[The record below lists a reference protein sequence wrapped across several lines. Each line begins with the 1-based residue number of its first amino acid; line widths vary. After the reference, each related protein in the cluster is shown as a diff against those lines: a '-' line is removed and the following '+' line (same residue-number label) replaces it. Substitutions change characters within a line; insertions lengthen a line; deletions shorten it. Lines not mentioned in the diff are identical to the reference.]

1 MEKLSASKSVLLFLV
16 FLSFLDI
23 YLFFGFLEKTVS
35 RISFSSIHTGLSI
48 LSLIAWWKSA
58 LPRRFSPVFGMVL
71 GPVGLFAGIALP
83 PVLKIVLLPWL
94 LRRGGRASRLVPAKQ
109 AWDQTADMQLLNR
122 LLDDRIHHP
131 EPRGLGS
138 LMVVMRAGSI
148 EARSKALATVVRTF
162 DPRLSK
168 IVLLALNDP
177 DQTIRALAAAT
188 ASQVAHIIAGD
199 REILHSKS
207 PSDTARALA
216 CERLLDHARYN
227 VLLSAMQREGLL
239 REIPMLSATLQNH
252 DSSAVAECEI
262 ESAWRAKDFA
272 RLDMIV
278 PPAGAADSASRVF
291 GALKWWQ
298 NHQLPQ
304 KAM

>member
-1 MEKLSASKSVLLFLV
+1 MEKFAAYKNVLVLLLV
-16 FLSFLDI
+16 LSFLDI
-23 YLFFGFLEKTVS
+23 YLLMDFLEEDVS
-35 RISFSSIHTGLSI
+35 RASFSGMHAGLTVFA
-48 LSLIAWWKSA
+48 LVAWWKSA

-94 LRRGGRASRLVPAKQ
+94 SRQGSRTSRLGPEKQ
-109 AWDQTADMQLLNR
+109 AWDQTPDMQLLNR

-131 EPRGLGS
+131 EPRVLGS

-188 ASQVAHIIAGD
+188 ASQVAHIIADD
-199 REILHSKS
+199 REILNSRNK
-207 PSDTARALA
+207 SDTVRALA
-216 CERLLDHARYN
+216 CERLLHHARYN
-227 VLLSAMQREGLL
+227 VLLSQMQRKSLLHEAQALSAAMQE
-239 REIPMLSATLQNH
+239 H
-252 DSSAVAECEI
+252 DGSTVAECAI
-262 ESAWRAKDFA
+262 EQAWGAKDFA
-272 RLDMIV
+272 RLDRIA
-278 PPAGAADSASRVF
+278 PPADANTSASRVF
-291 GALKWWQ
+291 GALTWWQ
-298 NHQLPQ
+298 SHQSLQ
-304 KAM
+304 KAV

>member
-1 MEKLSASKSVLLFLV
+1 M
-16 FLSFLDI
+16 
-23 YLFFGFLEKTVS
+23 
-35 RISFSSIHTGLSI
+35 
-48 LSLIAWWKSA
+48 
-58 LPRRFSPVFGMVL
+58 
-71 GPVGLFAGIALP
+71 
-83 PVLKIVLLPWL
+83 
-94 LRRGGRASRLVPAKQ
+94 
-109 AWDQTADMQLLNR
+109 
-122 LLDDRIHHP
+122 
-131 EPRGLGS
+131 
-138 LMVVMRAGSI
+138 
-148 EARSKALATVVRTF
+148 
-162 DPRLSK
+162 
-168 IVLLALNDP
+168 
-177 DQTIRALAAAT
+177 AAAT

-239 REIPMLSATLQNH
+239 REIQMLRATLQNH

-272 RLDMIV
+272 TLDMIV
-278 PPAGAADSASRVF
+278 PPAGAADAASRVF

>member
-1 MEKLSASKSVLLFLV
+1 MEKLTASKGVLLFLV
-16 FLSFLDI
+16 LLSFLDA
-23 YLFFGFLEKTVS
+23 YLFFRLHEKAVS
-35 RISFSSIHTGLSI
+35 RGSFSGMHAGLSV
-48 LSLIAWWKSA
+48 LSLIVWWKSA

-71 GPVGLFAGIALP
+71 GPVGLFGGIALP

-94 LRRGGRASRLVPAKQ
+94 LRRDRRTSRLAPERQ
-109 AWDQTADMQLLNR
+109 AGEQSPDIQLLNR

-131 EPRGLGS
+131 EPRVLGS
-138 LMVVMRAGSI
+138 LMVVMRAGNI
-148 EARSKALATVVRTF
+148 AARSKALATVVRTF

-199 REILHSKS
+199 RETLQSKS
-207 PSDTARALA
+207 SSDRARILS

-227 VLLSAMQREGLL
+227 VLLSAMQRESLL
-239 REIPMLSATLQNH
+239 REIKALSATLQNH
-252 DSSAVAECEI
+252 DSIAVAECEV

-272 RLDMIV
+272 KLDMIA
-278 PPAGAADSASRVF
+278 PPAEAADSASRVF

-298 NHQLPQ
+298 NHQLTQ
-304 KAM
+304 KAI